1 MNGPGGRWPRNR
13 FWGTHALLVASA
25 SLPIKYWLEANATS
39 PPCEG
44 ACVLQNTAG
53 HDSKSLLFKPAMA
66 APELQQTLGKV
77 AGFTGTALHTGEKVT
92 LKLHPAPVDHGIK
105 FRRKDLQDEP
115 TIDAKIENLK
125 TVERATTIGEGSVR
139 VHTVE
144 HVLAALS
151 AMGVDNAIVEM
162 DANEPP
168 IGDGS
173 AQAYVDLIRKA
184 GVVPQEEP
192 RKFFDARDTLH
203 VESKTG
209 ALLVLLPDNTFRI
222 SCTQAGP
229 NNRFTQFFSIE
240 VTPAAFERDIAPA
253 RTFVY
258 YEDVKPLMDKNLI
271 KGGSLENAIVVR
283 GEAVLSKEPL
293 RFPDEFV
300 RHKILDIIGDLSL
313 VGRRI
318 RGHVIAVKPGHAS
331 NADLSRLIA
340 REQARRSALAVSRPI
355 PTGDGGLDT
364 DQVMQILPHRFPFLM
379 VDRIISFDADTKCV
393 GVKTVTINEPFF
405 QGHFPGHPVMPGVL
419 QVEAMAQVASILL
432 FKLAKTSSRIGYFM
446 SADEVKFRKP
456 VLPGDTI
463 FIHAELIKSRGERLA
478 KAKCHCVVNDA
489 IVSEGELMFTFLD
502 K

>member
-1 MNGPGGRWPRNR
+1 MP
-13 FWGTHALLVASA
+13 
-25 SLPIKYWLEANATS
+25 
-39 PPCEG
+39 
-44 ACVLQNTAG
+44 
-53 HDSKSLLFKPAMA
+53 
-66 APELQQTLGKV
+66 APEFQHTVGKT
-77 AGFTGTALHTGEKVT
+77 ATFSGTALHTGDKVT

-105 FRRKDLQDEP
+105 FKRKDLQDEP

-144 HVLAALS
+144 HILSALS

-173 AQAYVDLIRKA
+173 AQPYVDLIKKA
-184 GVVPQEEP
+184 GVTAQEEP
-192 RKFFDARDTLH
+192 RKFFDVREPMS
-203 VESKTG
+203 VEAKTG
-209 ALLVLLPDNTFRI
+209 ALLILLPDNKFRI

-229 NNRFTQFFSIE
+229 NNRFTQFLSME
-240 VTPAAFERDIAPA
+240 VTPAAFEREIAPA

-283 GEAVLSKEPL
+283 GDAVLSKEPL
-293 RFPDEFV
+293 RFGDEFV
-300 RHKILDIIGDLSL
+300 RHKILDIIGDLAL

-318 RGHVIAVKPGHAS
+318 RGHVVAVKPGHAS
-331 NADLSRLIA
+331 NADLARSIV
-340 REQARRSALAVSRPI
+340 REQTRRSALAAPRTI
-355 PTGDGGLDT
+355 PSGDGGLDA

-379 VDRIISFDADTKCV
+379 VDRIIGFETETKCI

-405 QGHFPGHPVMPGVL
+405 QGHFPGHPVMPGVM
-419 QVEAMAQVASILL
+419 QIEAMAQVASILL
-432 FKLAKTSSRIGYFM
+432 FKLSKSTSRIGYFM
-446 SADEVKFRKP
+446 SADGVKFRKP
-456 VLPGDTI
+456 VMPGDTI
-463 FIHAELIKSRGERLA
+463 FVHAELTKSRGERLA

-489 IVSEGELMFTFLD
+489 IVSEAELMFTFLD

>member
-1 MNGPGGRWPRNR
+1 M
-13 FWGTHALLVASA
+13 ASTFEFQQTVGKTA
-25 SLPIKYWLEANATS
+25 SLSGTS
-39 PPCEG
+39 
-44 ACVLQNTAG
+44 
-53 HDSKSLLFKPAMA
+53 
-66 APELQQTLGKV
+66 
-77 AGFTGTALHTGEKVT
+77 LHTGEKVS
-92 LKLHPAPVDHGIK
+92 LKLHPAPADHGIK
-105 FRRKDLQDEP
+105 FKRKDLQDEP
-115 TIDAKIENLK
+115 TIDARIDNLK
-125 TVERATTIGEGSVR
+125 TVERATTIGEGPMR

-173 AQAYVDLIRKA
+173 AQPYVDLIKKA
-184 GVVPQEEP
+184 GMTVQEEP
-192 RKFFDARDTLH
+192 RKFFDVREPMY

-209 ALLVLLPDNTFRI
+209 ALLVLLPDEKFRI

-229 NNRFTQFFSIE
+229 NNRFTQYLSME
-240 VTPAAFERDIAPA
+240 VTAAAFEREIAPA
-253 RTFVY
+253 RTFVF
-258 YEDVKPLMDKNLI
+258 YEDVQPLMEKNLI

-300 RHKILDIIGDLSL
+300 RHKVLDIIGDLAL

-318 RGHVIAVKPGHAS
+318 RGHVVAAKPGHSA
-331 NADLSRLIA
+331 NADLARAVA
-340 REQARRSALAVSRPI
+340 REQTRRSALSVTRAVPR
-355 PTGDGGLDT
+355 GDSGFDT
-364 DQVMQILPHRFPFLM
+364 DEVMQILPHRFPFLM
-379 VDRIISFDADTKCV
+379 VDRIISFEGETKCI
-393 GVKTVTINEPFF
+393 GIKAVTINEPFF
-405 QGHFPGHPVMPGVL
+405 QGHFPGHPVMPGVM

-432 FKLAKTSSRIGYFM
+432 FKLAKTTSRIGYFM
-446 SADEVKFRKP
+446 SADGVKFRKP

-463 FIHAELIKSRGERLA
+463 FIHAELTRSRGERLA

-489 IVSEGELMFTFLD
+489 VVSEGELMFTFVD

>member
-1 MNGPGGRWPRNR
+1 M
-13 FWGTHALLVASA
+13 ASTPEFQHTVGKTA
-25 SLPIKYWLEANATS
+25 SLSGTS
-39 PPCEG
+39 
-44 ACVLQNTAG
+44 
-53 HDSKSLLFKPAMA
+53 
-66 APELQQTLGKV
+66 
-77 AGFTGTALHTGEKVT
+77 LHTGEKVS

-105 FRRKDLQDEP
+105 FKRKDLQEEP
-115 TIDAKIENLK
+115 TIDARIENLK

-151 AMGVDNAIVEM
+151 AMDIDNAIVEM

-173 AQAYVDLIRKA
+173 AQLYVDLIKRA
-184 GVVPQEEP
+184 GMTVQEEP
-192 RKFFDARDTLH
+192 RKFFDVREPMH

-209 ALLVLLPDNTFRI
+209 ALLVLLPDEKFRI

-229 NNRFTQFFSIE
+229 NNRFTQFLSME
-240 VTPAAFERDIAPA
+240 VTATVFEREIAPA

-293 RFPDEFV
+293 RFADEFV
-300 RHKILDIIGDLSL
+300 RHKILDIIGDLAL

-318 RGHVIAVKPGHAS
+318 RGHVVAVKPGHAT
-331 NADLSRLIA
+331 NAELVRALA
-340 REQARRSALAVSRPI
+340 REQTRRSAIAVPRAM

-364 DQVMQILPHRFPFLM
+364 DEVMKILPHRYPFLM
-379 VDRIISFDADTKCV
+379 VDRIIGFEGRNKIT
-393 GVKTVTINEPFF
+393 GVKSITLNEPFV
-405 QGHFPGHPVMPGVL
+405 QGHFPGHPVMPGVM
-419 QVEAMAQVASILL
+419 QGEAMAQVASLLL
-432 FKLAKTSSRIGYFM
+432 FKLTKTTSRIGYFM
-446 SADEVKFRKP
+446 SADSVKFRKP
-456 VLPGDTI
+456 VFPGDTM
-463 FIHAELIKSRGERLA
+463 FIHAELTRSRGERMA
-478 KAKCHCVVNDA
+478 KTKCYCVVNDA
-489 IVSEGELMFTFLD
+489 VVSEGELMFTFLD